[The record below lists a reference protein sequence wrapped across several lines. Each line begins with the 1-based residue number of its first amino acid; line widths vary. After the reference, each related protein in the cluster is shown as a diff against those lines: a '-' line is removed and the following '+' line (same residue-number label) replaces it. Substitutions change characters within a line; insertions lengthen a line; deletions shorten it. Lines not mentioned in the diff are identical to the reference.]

1 MKRLLMLVALVAAT
15 ATTARA
21 DATGDLKN
29 AMINLSKASAFH
41 VTASIQGHTVEGDI
55 VKPNK
60 MHVTAGPMEM
70 IVIDKTTYIKM
81 QGTWHQ
87 FPMPGADR
95 MTAPLAYAQDFAEK
109 ARTNPNINVSDLGM
123 KTVDGT
129 AYHAY
134 LVKDSDGSGSA
145 TTVYVDANGY
155 PARMDVT
162 DTRGTQTVTFSNF
175 NGPIT
180 IDAPI

>member
-1 MKRLLMLVALVAAT
+1 
-15 ATTARA
+15 
-21 DATGDLKN
+21 
-29 AMINLSKASAFH
+29 
-41 VTASIQGHTVEGDI
+41 
-55 VKPNK
+55 
-60 MHVTAGPMEM
+60 
-70 IVIDKTTYIKM
+70 
-81 QGTWHQ
+81 
-87 FPMPGADR
+87 